1 MLEVA
6 PVSWEAG
13 ACARVEFASDLGA
26 SSQSL
31 NFLDTLV
38 AAMLRLHELPQLLE
52 GDPVSSARGHGE
64 ELAVGLEQ
72 IPPPFGSANL
82 LSHTYLE
89 IQELRLE
96 RGKILCKIHF
106 MSD

>member
-13 ACARVEFASDLGA
+13 ACARVEFASDLRA
-26 SSQSL
+26 SAQSL
-31 NFLDTLV
+31 NFLYTLV
-38 AAMLRLHELPQLLE
+38 AAMLHELPQLLE
-52 GDPVSSARGHGE
+52 GDPVSAARGHGE
-64 ELAVGLEQ
+64 LLAVGLEQ